1 MARLSN
7 WKIPAVLKASLFG
20 VVSCLLL
27 AAADPQTGGEPA
39 ATVPQKDAQTQP
51 ADTVAKP
58 PTPRPDSNSPVPGL
72 PAIDPLKNAKTNS
85 LGEKIVGGS
94 PITDNA
100 YVVGA
105 EDVLAVSV
113 WHEQELSRPVIVRPD
128 GKITLPLVGEITA
141 AGLTL
146 PQLTAVI
153 TAGLKKFLLSPEVSV
168 SVQAVNSKKYYIQ
181 GEVLRPGAYPLVV
194 PTTVMEGLANAGGF
208 RDFANLR
215 KITILRGTE
224 RLRFNYKE
232 VRSGKHLEQNIL
244 LQPGDQIIVP

>member
-1 MARLSN
+1 VEVR
-7 WKIPAVLKASLFG
+7 
-20 VVSCLLL
+20 
-27 AAADPQTGGEPA
+27 
-39 ATVPQKDAQTQP
+39 
-51 ADTVAKP
+51 
-58 PTPRPDSNSPVPGL
+58 L
-72 PAIDPLKNAKTNS
+72 PAIRKKIPRAKLLIPLPDNDPIKSAKTNA
-85 LGEKIVGGS
+85 LGEKIVGGG
-94 PITDNA
+94 PISDSA

-105 EDVLAVSV
+105 EDVLNVLV
-113 WHEQELSRPVIVRPD
+113 WHEAELSRPVIVRPD

-146 PQLTAVI
+146 PQLTGVI
-153 TAGLKKFLLSPEVSV
+153 TEGLKKYMITPEVSV
-168 SVQAVNSKKYYIQ
+168 SVQAVNSKKFYIQ
-181 GEVLRPGAYPLVV
+181 GEVLRPGPYPLVV

-244 LQPGDQIIVP
+244 LLPGDQIIVP